1 MTGIPLAPRK
11 IKRRT
16 LDPMLSRFGIEI
28 RRCSSELNHF
38 MISEKMRKKAIDL
51 ATTAIGVF
59 LDRAGHSVAANELE
73 AAVGGFYALAPSCPV
88 RQTSGGCGFNASLEL
103 FVTARLLKPS
113 VIVESGV
120 YRGLTTWVLR
130 QAAPDAKIIS
140 FDIDLSRLQRTE
152 VGVEYIE
159 ADLST
164 YDFRLVSKKNALCFF
179 DDHVSQALRIE

>member
-88 RQTSGGCGFNASLEL
+88 RQTSGGCGFNAALS
-103 FVTARLLKPS
+103 FLLLL
-113 VIVESGV
+113 G
-120 YRGLTTWVLR
+120 
-130 QAAPDAKIIS
+130 
-140 FDIDLSRLQRTE
+140 
-152 VGVEYIE
+152 
-159 ADLST
+159 
-164 YDFRLVSKKNALCFF
+164 C
-179 DDHVSQALRIE
+179 